1 MQKEFH
7 NMIFNFNAAEV
18 FQVAIKIEENG
29 KKFYD
34 QAVKVIDDPAVKKLF
49 EELALQELE
58 HKKRFEN
65 LKAQLPPQTQPSD
78 VWFPENEME
87 AYLKMMA
94 EQHVFTSDETLE
106 AQMGQL
112 KGVKEALK
120 MAIEF
125 EKDSVIFFLTMQEA
139 TDNKNDKEKI
149 GLLVKEEQTHLRRL
163 ALELARLT
171 HS

>member
-1 MQKEFH
+1 
-7 NMIFNFNAAEV
+7 MIFNFNAAEV
-18 FQVAIKIEENG
+18 IQVAIRIEENG

-49 EELALQELE
+49 EELALQEVE
-58 HKKRFEN
+58 HKRHFEN
-65 LKAQLPPQTQPSD
+65 LKAQLPAQTQTSD

-106 AQMGQL
+106 AKLEQL
-112 KGVKEALK
+112 KGVREALK

-139 TDNKNDKEKI
+139 TDNKKDQEKI

-163 ALELARLT
+163 ALELARLG
-171 HS
+171 H

>member
-1 MQKEFH
+1 
-7 NMIFNFNAAEV
+7 MIFNFNAAEV

-49 EELALQELE
+49 EELGLQEVE
-58 HKKRFEN
+58 HKKHFEN
-65 LKAQLPPQTQPSD
+65 LKAQLPAQLQASD

-94 EQHVFTSDETLE
+94 DQHIFTSDESLQTSM
-106 AQMGQL
+106 AGL
-112 KGVKEALK
+112 KNIRDALK

-125 EKDSVIFFLTMQEA
+125 EKDSVIFFLSMQEA
-139 TDNKNDKEKI
+139 TDSKKDQEMI

-163 ALELARLT
+163 ALELARLGK
-171 HS
+171 